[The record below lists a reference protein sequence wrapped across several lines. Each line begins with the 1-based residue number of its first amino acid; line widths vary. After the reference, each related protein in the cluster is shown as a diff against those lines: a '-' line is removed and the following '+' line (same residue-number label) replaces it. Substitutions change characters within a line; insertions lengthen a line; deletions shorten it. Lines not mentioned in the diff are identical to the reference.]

1 MINGHYKSSMW
12 VLLVGASTMF
22 IIIVFILCI
31 KSIVLRDRSE
41 TIPTASMLPSLP
53 QVSTTQS
60 QPQGNI
66 ERSCTL
72 DQRSDVTVEIDSE
85 SGIFLGRGD
94 DGKQIVVLNP

>member
-1 MINGHYKSSMW
+1 MW
-12 VLLVGASTMF
+12 VLLVGAITM
-22 IIIVFILCI
+22 IIIIIFILCI
-31 KSIVLRDRSE
+31 KSIVLRDGSE
-41 TIPTASMLPSLP
+41 TRPASMLHAVP
-53 QVSTTQS
+53 QVSTQS
-60 QPQGNI
+60 QPQNNI